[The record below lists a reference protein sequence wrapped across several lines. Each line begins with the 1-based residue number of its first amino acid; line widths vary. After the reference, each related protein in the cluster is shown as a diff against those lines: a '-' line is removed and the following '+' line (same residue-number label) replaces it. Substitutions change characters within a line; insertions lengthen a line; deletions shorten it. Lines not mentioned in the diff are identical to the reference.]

1 MGKSRARKAAKA
13 PSVFCIARGG
23 AGKARGKGRARRV
36 TSGLRKI
43 NIENADKVSKINKAF
58 TEIQKE
64 VQQLSKGPVVEPQ
77 KNNQVSTQPEGE
89 PANVDDAT
97 SLLSQL

>member
-1 MGKSRARKAAKA
+1 SVVFAVRGPKLNTVCAKMVKFHM
-13 PSVFCIARGG
+13 PVEFQFNIPM
-23 AGKARGKGRARRV
+23 RV
-36 TSGLRKI
+36 YFFFSLQI

-77 KNNQVSTQPEGE
+77 KNNQVISVCKNLRRE
-89 PANVDDAT
+89 N
-97 SLLSQL
+97 